1 MVKNKRYLVVDAGNT
16 RIKVAVYNNDNLAEI
31 HLFASDELTQLKSFL
46 IDNRFHEAI
55 LSSVRSQKETKW
67 MLQLMQGAKLFKT
80 LPNYPIGL
88 NYETPETLGADRL
101 ANAIAAFTKAKGNAL
116 VVDIGTCIKFD
127 FVSEDGIYQGGSIS
141 PGIQMRYKAMNQFTA
156 GLPMV
161 NNLEQPKL
169 IGKST
174 VECMHTGVML
184 GVEAEINAF
193 IQDYQAKYEG
203 LTIFITGGDAQYF
216 DFASKNNTFVDE
228 NLTLTG
234 LFITIQAHVH

>member
-16 RIKVAVYNNDNLAEI
+16 RIKVAVYNNADLAEV
-31 HLFASDELTQLKSFL
+31 HLFSSDELAQLKSFL

-55 LSSVRSQKETKW
+55 LSSVRSPKETKW

-80 LPNYPIGL
+80 LPFYPIQL
-88 NYETPETLGADRL
+88 DYETPETLGADRL
-101 ANAIAAFTKAKGNAL
+101 ANAIAAFTHAEGNAL
-116 VVDIGTCIKFD
+116 VIDIGTCIKFD
-127 FVSEDGIYQGGSIS
+127 FVSENGVYQGGSIS

-156 GLPMV
+156 GLPLV
-161 NNLEQPKL
+161 NILEPAKL

-174 VECMHTGVML
+174 VDCMHTGVMR
-184 GVEAEINAF
+184 GIEAEINAF
-193 IQDYQAKYEG
+193 IEDYQANYEE

-216 DFASKNNTFVDE
+216 DFGSKNNTFVDE